1 MSDKDDKDVG
11 QGKQEFR
18 RKIIKTVIL
27 VILII
32 ALSALLI
39 YWYFLRQ

>member
-11 QGKQEFR
+11 RSKQEFR

-27 VILII
+27 ALLII

-39 YWYFLRQ
+39 YWYFLR